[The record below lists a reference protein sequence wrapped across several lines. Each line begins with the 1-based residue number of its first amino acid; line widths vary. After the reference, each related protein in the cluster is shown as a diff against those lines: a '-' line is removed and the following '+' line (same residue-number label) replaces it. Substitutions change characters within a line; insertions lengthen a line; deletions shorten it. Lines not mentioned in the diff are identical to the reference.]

1 MRKLLIILSVAL
13 LLGAAGYQVLAR
25 IDGYLLLSAG
35 PYVVETSLW
44 GALILVILFLVSLWF
59 LWRLWCLLILPRHWW
74 QRIVGRKIVKDRNQT
89 VQGILDYLDGNWPK
103 AVENLRKGVK
113 RSETP
118 ALNYLGAA
126 AASFNLGDEENVNAL
141 LRQAEEHGVADV
153 TTVGLLRTRLF
164 LQNQQH
170 DKALVLV
177 EKLYRQQPGHP
188 SVLRLLATT
197 RRAMGDWAGLERM
210 LADLKKHYALS
221 SEELVVLERE
231 TYLGLISDFHQSVAN
246 NKSLSD
252 RQAELD
258 HLWDRL
264 PHRLQ
269 ANEILVAAYIVQLQ
283 KLGMDTRA
291 ETRLRRFLSRE
302 WSEEL
307 VEHYGKLNGD
317 PEAQLVTAEAWLRD
331 HSESGALLQTCG
343 RLCVRAQLWGK
354 AKDYF
359 EAALRLKPSP
369 AVWLELGEL
378 LQVLQDAKGGNEC
391 FRKGLRMVVENPEVR

>member
-13 LLGAAGYQVLAR
+13 LAGAAVYQILAR
-25 IDGYLLLSAG
+25 LNGYLVLSAG

-44 GALILVILFLVSLWF
+44 GALILVVLFFGSLWL
-59 LWRLWCLLILPRHWW
+59 LWRLWCLLVLPRHWW
-74 QRIVGRKIVKDRNQT
+74 QRIVGRKIVRNRNQT
-89 VQGILDYLDGNWPK
+89 VQGMLDYLDGNWPK
-103 AVENLRKGVK
+103 AIDNLRKGAK

-141 LRQAEEHGVADV
+141 LRQAEENGVADV
-153 TTVGLLRTRLF
+153 TTVGLLRTRLY

-170 DKALVLV
+170 DKALIAV

-188 SVLRLLATT
+188 SVLRLLATA
-197 RRAMGDWAGLERM
+197 RRALGDWAGLEMM
-210 LADLKKHYALS
+210 LTDLKKHHALS
-221 SEELVVLERE
+221 SEELAVLERE
-231 TYLGLISDFHQSVAN
+231 IYLGLIATFNNTVAS

-252 RQAELD
+252 RQVELD

-269 ANEILVAAYIVQLQ
+269 GNETLVAAYMVQLQ

-302 WSEEL
+302 WSDQL
-307 VEHYGKLNGD
+307 VEYYGKLSAD
-317 PEAQLVTAEAWLRD
+317 PEAQLVTGEAWLRD
-331 HSESGALLQTCG
+331 HPESAALLHTLG
-343 RLCVRAQLWGK
+343 RLCVKAQLWGK

-369 AVWLELGEL
+369 ALWLELGEL
-378 LQVLQDAKGGNEC
+378 LQVLQDPKASNEC
-391 FRKGLRMVVENPEVR
+391 FRKGLRMVVEDPLS

>member
-1 MRKLLIILSVAL
+1 MRKLLIVLSIALVA
-13 LLGAAGYQVLAR
+13 GAAVYQVLAR
-25 IDGYLLLSAG
+25 INGYLLLSAG
-35 PYVVETSLW
+35 PYVLETSLW
-44 GALILVILFLVSLWF
+44 GALILVVLFLVSLWL
-59 LWRLWCLLILPRHWW
+59 LWRLWCLLVLPRHWW
-74 QRIVGRKIVKDRNQT
+74 RRIVGKKIVKDRNHT
-89 VQGILDYLDGNWPK
+89 VQGMLDYLDGNWPK
-103 AVENLRKGVK
+103 AIENLKKGVK

-141 LRQAEEHGVADV
+141 LRQAEDNGVAD
-153 TTVGLLRTRLF
+153 TITVGLLRTRLY

-170 DKALVLV
+170 DKALVAI
-177 EKLYRQQPGHP
+177 ERLYRQQPGNP

-197 RRAMGDWAGLERM
+197 RRGLGDWAGLEMM
-210 LADLKKHYALS
+210 LVDLKKHHALS
-221 SEELVVLERE
+221 SEELAVLERE
-231 TYLGLISDFHQSVAN
+231 IYLGLISGFNAAVAS

-269 ANEILVAAYIVQLQ
+269 TNETLVAAYIVQLQ

-307 VEHYGKLNGD
+307 VELYGKLNGD
-317 PEAQLVTAEAWLRD
+317 PEAQLVTGEAWLRE
-331 HSESGALLQTCG
+331 HSESAALLQTLG
-343 RLCVRAQLWGK
+343 RLCVKTQLWGK

-359 EAALRLKPSP
+359 EAALRLKPS
-369 AVWLELGEL
+369 ATLWLELGEL
-378 LQVLQDAKGGNEC
+378 LQVLQDGKASNEC
-391 FRKGLRMVVENPEVR
+391 FRKGLRMVVEKPPSS